1 MGKGGLFKDRQV
13 KPKTN
18 DEELENLIKMHQT
31 VIKVVGTGGAGN
43 NTISRLREID
53 IHGIETIAVN
63 TDAQDLLFTNSENKL
78 LIGKTVTRGLGAG
91 SDPQVGE
98 EAAREN
104 QEEVKAFLEGADI
117 VFVTCGL
124 GGGTGTGSAPVIAE
138 IARSLEA
145 LTIAVVTLPFT
156 EEGKLKN
163 DNAASGLE
171 KLRENADTVIVVKN
185 DRLLELV
192 PDLPINAAFKVA
204 DEILVNAVMGITELV
219 TKKGL
224 VNLDFADIKTIMEKG
239 DTAMIGIGE
248 SEADNK
254 VEEAV
259 RKAVSNPL
267 LDIDITGAKSALLHI
282 EGDESMTIRDARNIM
297 VAISKRLDPN
307 AKIVWGASINQ
318 DIKNKI
324 RVLIIA
330 TGLDSSL
337 QNRPR
342 ATQTVSIPQIN
353 REPAETVNS
362 EATTEAVAAKGE
374 EESAEKPNKN
384 VFHQIFEDD
393 IKGDLNIMR
402 EAIGILSVNPK
413 EDHALRNIK
422 NAASGIKNAAQLYGN
437 KPVEDFA
444 TFIADMFDLIL
455 SDRLKFHV
463 GFLNLMKKV
472 PLIME
477 GMISGYTVAIDD
489 AQQVIEQMSLL
500 LDQDGAKK
508 SKPAK
513 PQPPQPPENDSN
525 GTAEEETDDDFLIDT
540 SDLEDHLKMDLN

>member
-1 MGKGGLFKDRQV
+1 MGKGGIFKDRQT

-43 NTISRLREID
+43 NTISRLKEID
-53 IHGIETIAVN
+53 IQGIETVAVN
-63 TDAQDLLFTNSENKL
+63 TDAQDLLFTKSENKL

-91 SDPQVGE
+91 SDPQIGE

-104 QEEVKAFLEGADI
+104 EEEIKAFLKGADI

-138 IARSLEA
+138 IARSLET
-145 LTIAVVTLPFT
+145 LTIAVVTMPFT
-156 EEGKLKN
+156 DEGTLKN
-163 DNAASGLE
+163 DNASGGLE
-171 KLRENADTVIVVKN
+171 KLRKNADTVIVIKN

-204 DEILVNAVMGITELV
+204 DEILVNAVKGITELI

-224 VNLDFADIKTIMEKG
+224 VNLDFADVKTIMKNG

-248 SEADNK
+248 SDAENR
-254 VEEAV
+254 VEDSV
-259 RKAVSNPL
+259 RLAISNPL

-282 EGDESMTIRDARNIM
+282 EGDDSLTISDARNIM
-297 VAISKRLDPN
+297 VAISRKLDPN
-307 AKIVWGASINQ
+307 AKIVWGASINP

-324 RVLIIA
+324 KVLIIA
-330 TGLDSSL
+330 TGLDPSA
-337 QNRPR
+337 QNKRK
-342 ATQTVSIPQIN
+342 AQISVSVPK
-353 REPAETVNS
+353 
-362 EATTEAVAAKGE
+362 AAKSPTE
-374 EESAEKPNKN
+374 ILNATADTSAQSVAINGAEKKEKPNKN

-402 EAIGILSVNPK
+402 EAIAILTMSPS
-413 EDHALRNIK
+413 DTHALRNIK
-422 NAASGIKNAAQLYGN
+422 NAASGIKSAAQLYAN

-444 TFIADMFDLIL
+444 TFIADLFDLIV
-455 SDRLKFHV
+455 SDRLAFHA

-508 SKPAK
+508 NKPAAPK
-513 PQPPQPPENDSN
+513 PPEKDSN
-525 GTAEEETDDDFLIDT
+525 GTPEDDADDDFLIDT
-540 SDLEDHLKMDLN
+540 SDLEDHLRMDLN

>member
-1 MGKGGLFKDRQV
+1 MGKGSIFKDRQV

-43 NTISRLREID
+43 NTISRLKEVD

-78 LIGKTVTRGLGAG
+78 LIGKSVTRGLGAG
-91 SDPQVGE
+91 SDPQIGE

-104 QEEVKAFLEGADI
+104 TEEIKALLQGADI

-145 LTIAVVTLPFT
+145 LTIAIVTTPFVD
-156 EEGKLKN
+156 EGKLKN

-171 KLRENADTVIVVKN
+171 RLRKNADTVIVIKN

-204 DEILVNAVMGITELV
+204 DEILVNAVKGITELV

-224 VNLDFADIKTIMEKG
+224 VNLDFADIKTIMKNG

-248 SEADNK
+248 SEAENK
-254 VEEAV
+254 VEDAV
-259 RKAVSNPL
+259 RKAINNPL
-267 LDIDITGAKSALLHI
+267 LDIDITGAKNALLHI
-282 EGDESMTIRDARNIM
+282 EGDESLTISDARNVM
-297 VAISKRLDPN
+297 VAIAKKLDPN
-307 AKIVWGASINQ
+307 ARIVWGASVNQ

-330 TGLDSSL
+330 TGIDFSAQSKR
-337 QNRPR
+337 QEKIS
-342 ATQTVSIPQIN
+342 VSIPEIVQKQ
-353 REPAETVNS
+353 EEDLQPVAS
-362 EATTEAVAAKGE
+362 EKRVAPEKE
-374 EESAEKPNKN
+374 EKKKQNKN

-402 EAIGILSVNPK
+402 EAISALSN
-413 EDHALRNIK
+413 DLNDTHALRNIK
-422 NAASGIKNAAQLYGN
+422 NAACGVKNAAQLYSN

-444 TFIADMFDLIL
+444 TFIADLFDLIL
-455 SDRLKFHV
+455 SDRLEFHT

-500 LDQDGAKK
+500 LDQDGSKK
-508 SKPAK
+508 TRVTKPLEK
-513 PQPPQPPENDSN
+513 PKPEENDSN
-525 GTAEEETDDDFLIDT
+525 GAVKDDTDDDFLIDT
-540 SDLEDHLKMDLN
+540 SDLEDHLRMDLN